1 MTFWI
6 RACAWCLT
14 LSTLPVVSDAQI
26 KLPSSE
32 ELGLYYTLGGSRAVP
47 TTPGETLRIKLLPD
61 IQVGATYSCGKFDF
75 RFQVQ
80 DILTRLENQLT
91 TLESLPEQILLALP
105 GGLFCRAFP
114 GACQLMQYYTIRA
127 GEAYKFALGSC
138 QEIEKSIADRG
149 PASTWTK
156 IAKSLEWGHQAH
168 EEGNVLEAQEEAE
181 SAPEKGLIWVGGQRA
196 GGIGQDM
203 IRPVYDSARAG
214 WCLLNGEPA
223 LCQETKRATEIA
235 TLFETPEEV
244 ANWLVD
250 IAGEQAISLVDGTP
264 SPTVPGHGLLPL
276 IEPER
281 QRIEEV
287 LKRLVRTDLV
297 ELSEEDLVGISSRN
311 LVVRR
316 EVIDGLQARS
326 DADWRIQ
333 RLASELATARIV
345 EKTFLARAALM
356 AGRQEPN
363 VAALTPA
370 RRALNTAFDR
380 VNREVDFV
388 LNEVRASH
396 RLASETIR
404 TFIEYEMLGNVLN
417 PIRLIPPEDT
427 DSRLIDG
434 GFPLSEDSPQ

>member
-1 MTFWI
+1 MTSWL
-6 RACAWCLT
+6 RACVWCLT
-14 LSTLPVVSDAQI
+14 LSALPAASDAQI

-47 TTPGETLRIKLLPD
+47 TAPGETLRIKLLPD

-80 DILTRLENQLT
+80 DILKRLEDQLT
-91 TLESLPEQILLALP
+91 TLKSLPEQILLALP

-127 GEAYKFALGSC
+127 GEAYKLALGSC
-138 QEIEKSIADRG
+138 QEMEESIADRG
-149 PASTWTK
+149 PAGAWTK

-168 EEGNVLEAQEEAE
+168 EESNVLEAQEEAE
-181 SAPEKGLIWVGGQRA
+181 SAPEKGLAWVGGRRA
-196 GGIGQDM
+196 GGVGQDM

-223 LCQETKRATEIA
+223 VCQKTERATEIA
-235 TLFETPEEV
+235 TLFKTPEEA

-250 IAGEQAISLVDGTP
+250 IAGEQAISLVDGAP

-281 QRIEEV
+281 KRIEEV
-287 LKRLVRTDLV
+287 LGRLVRTDPV
-297 ELSEEDLVGISSRN
+297 ELREEDLADISSRN

-316 EVIDGLQARS
+316 EVIDGLQARP

-345 EKTFLARAALM
+345 EKTFLARSALM

-363 VAALTPA
+363 VAALAPA
-370 RRALNTAFDR
+370 RKALNTAFER

-404 TFIEYEMLGNVLN
+404 TFIEYEMLGDALK
-417 PIRLIPPEDT
+417 PIRLTPPEDT

>member
-1 MTFWI
+1 MTSWT
-6 RACAWCLT
+6 RACVWCLT
-14 LSTLPVVSDAQI
+14 LSALPAASDAQI

-80 DILTRLENQLT
+80 DILKRLEDQLT
-91 TLESLPEQILLALP
+91 TLKSLPEQILLALP

-127 GEAYKFALGSC
+127 GEAYKLALGSC
-138 QEIEKSIADRG
+138 QEMEKSIADRG
-149 PASTWTK
+149 PAGAWTK

-168 EEGNVLEAQEEAE
+168 EESNVLEAQEEAE
-181 SAPEKGLIWVGGQRA
+181 SAPEKGLAWVGGRRA
-196 GGIGQDM
+196 GGVGQDM

-223 LCQETKRATEIA
+223 VCQETKRATEIA
-235 TLFETPEEV
+235 TLFKTPEEA

-250 IAGEQAISLVDGTP
+250 IAGEQAISLVDGAP

-281 QRIEEV
+281 KRIEEV
-287 LKRLVRTDLV
+287 LERLVRTDPV
-297 ELSEEDLVGISSRN
+297 ELLEEDLADISSRN

-316 EVIDGLQARS
+316 EVIDGLQARP

-363 VAALTPA
+363 IAALAPA
-370 RRALNTAFDR
+370 RKALNTAFER

-404 TFIEYEMLGNVLN
+404 TFIEYEMLGDALK
-417 PIRLIPPEDT
+417 PIRLTPPEDT

-434 GFPLSEDSPQ
+434 GFPLSGDPPQ

>member
-1 MTFWI
+1 MTSRI
-6 RACAWCLT
+6 RACVWYLT
-14 LSTLPVVSDAQI
+14 LSALPAVSDAQI

-61 IQVGATYSCGKFDF
+61 IQAGATYSCGKFDF

-80 DILTRLENQLT
+80 DILKRLEDQLT
-91 TLESLPEQILLALP
+91 TLKSLPEQILLALP

-127 GEAYKFALGSC
+127 GEAYKLALGSC

-149 PASTWTK
+149 PTGAWTK
-156 IAKSLEWGHQAH
+156 VAKSLEWGYQAH

-181 SAPEKGLIWVGGQRA
+181 SAPEKGLTWVGGRRA
-196 GGIGQDM
+196 GGVGQDM

-223 LCQETKRATEIA
+223 VCQKTERVTEIS
-235 TLFETPEEV
+235 TLFKTPEEV

-287 LKRLVRTDLV
+287 LKRLVRTDPV
-297 ELSEEDLVGISSRN
+297 EFLEEDLVGISSRN

-316 EVIDGLQARS
+316 EVIDGLQARP

-333 RLASELATARIV
+333 RLASELATARVV
-345 EKTFLARAALM
+345 EKTFLARAALI

-363 VAALTPA
+363 VAALDPA
-370 RRALNTAFDR
+370 RKALNTAFER
-380 VNREVDFV
+380 VNHEVDFV

-404 TFIEYEMLGNVLN
+404 TFIEYEMLGDALK
-417 PIRLIPPEDT
+417 PIRLTPSEDT

-434 GFPLSEDSPQ
+434 GFPLSGDSPR

>member
-6 RACAWCLT
+6 RACVWCLT
-14 LSTLPVVSDAQI
+14 LSVLPAVSGAQI

-80 DILTRLENQLT
+80 DILKRLEDQLI
-91 TLESLPEQILLALP
+91 TLKSLPEQILLALP

-127 GEAYKFALGSC
+127 GEAYKLALGSC

-149 PASTWTK
+149 PSGAWTK

-181 SAPEKGLIWVGGQRA
+181 SASEKGLIWVGGRRA

-223 LCQETKRATEIA
+223 VCQKTERATEIA
-235 TLFETPEEV
+235 ALFKTPEEV

-281 QRIEEV
+281 KRIEEV
-287 LKRLVRTDLV
+287 LKRLVRTDPV
-297 ELSEEDLVGISSRN
+297 ELLEEDLTGISSRN

-316 EVIDGLQARS
+316 EVIDSLQARP

-333 RLASELATARIV
+333 RLASELATARVV
-345 EKTFLARAALM
+345 EKTFLARAALI

-363 VAALTPA
+363 VAALNPA
-370 RRALNTAFDR
+370 RKALNTAFER
-380 VNREVDFV
+380 VNHEVDFV

-404 TFIEYEMLGNVLN
+404 TFIEYEMLGDALK
-417 PIRLIPPEDT
+417 PIRLTPSEDT

-434 GFPLSEDSPQ
+434 GFPLSGDSLR

>member
-1 MTFWI
+1 MSRWV
-6 RACAWCLT
+6 RACACCLA
-14 LSTLPVVSDAQI
+14 LSALPAVSDAQI

-32 ELGLYYTLGGSRAVP
+32 ELGLYYTLGGTRAVP
-47 TTPGETLRIKLLPD
+47 TPPGETLRIKLLPD

-80 DILTRLENQLT
+80 DILKRLEDQLT
-91 TLESLPEQILLALP
+91 TLKSLPEQILLALP

-114 GACQLMQYYTIRA
+114 SACQLMQYYTIRA
-127 GEAYKFALGSC
+127 GEAYKLALGSC

-149 PASTWTK
+149 PTGAWAQV
-156 IAKSLEWGHQAH
+156 AKSLEWGQQAH
-168 EEGNVLEAQEEAE
+168 QDSNVLKAQEEAE
-181 SAPEKGLIWVGGQRA
+181 SAPEKGLAWVGGRRA
-196 GGIGQDM
+196 GGAGQDM

-214 WCLLNGEPA
+214 WCLLNGEAP
-223 LCQETKRATEIA
+223 LCQKTDRTTEIA
-235 TLFETPEEV
+235 TLFKTPEEV

-250 IAGEQAISLVDGTP
+250 IAGEQVISLLDGTA

-281 QRIEEV
+281 QRIEQV
-287 LKRLVRTDLV
+287 LRRLVRTDPVKLQ
-297 ELSEEDLVGISSRN
+297 EKDLASISSRN
-311 LVVRR
+311 LLVRR
-316 EVIDGLQARS
+316 EIIDGLQARP

-363 VAALTPA
+363 VAALAPA
-370 RRALNTAFDR
+370 RQALNTAFER

-388 LNEVRASH
+388 LSEVRASH

-404 TFIEYEMLGNVLN
+404 TFIEYEMLGDALK
-417 PIRLIPPEDT
+417 PIRLTPPEDT

-434 GFPLSEDSPQ
+434 GFPLSEDPSR

>member
-1 MTFWI
+1 MTSRI
-6 RACAWCLT
+6 RACVWYLT
-14 LSTLPVVSDAQI
+14 LSALPAVSDAQI

-61 IQVGATYSCGKFDF
+61 IQAGATYSCGKFDF

-80 DILTRLENQLT
+80 DILKRLEDQLT
-91 TLESLPEQILLALP
+91 TLKSLPEQILLALP

-127 GEAYKFALGSC
+127 GEAYKLALGSC

-149 PASTWTK
+149 PTGAWTK
-156 IAKSLEWGHQAH
+156 VAKSLEWGYQAH

-181 SAPEKGLIWVGGQRA
+181 SAPEKGLTWVGGRRA
-196 GGIGQDM
+196 GGVGQDM

-223 LCQETKRATEIA
+223 VCQKTERATEIS
-235 TLFETPEEV
+235 TLFKTPEEV

-287 LKRLVRTDLV
+287 LKRLVRTDPV
-297 ELSEEDLVGISSRN
+297 EFLEEDLVGISSRN

-316 EVIDGLQARS
+316 EVIDGLQARP

-333 RLASELATARIV
+333 RLASELATARVV
-345 EKTFLARAALM
+345 EKTFLARAALI

-363 VAALTPA
+363 VAALDPA
-370 RRALNTAFDR
+370 RKALNTAFER
-380 VNREVDFV
+380 VNHEVDFV

-404 TFIEYEMLGNVLN
+404 TFIEYEMLGDALK
-417 PIRLIPPEDT
+417 PIRLTPSEDT

-434 GFPLSEDSPQ
+434 GFPLSGDSPR

>member
-1 MTFWI
+1 MISWF

-14 LSTLPVVSDAQI
+14 LSVLPAASDAQI

-61 IQVGATYSCGKFDF
+61 IQLGATYSCGKFDF

-80 DILTRLENQLT
+80 DILKRLEDQLT
-91 TLESLPEQILLALP
+91 TLKSLPEQILLALP

-127 GEAYKFALGSC
+127 GEAYKLVLGSC
-138 QEIEKSIADRG
+138 QEMEKSIADRG
-149 PASTWTK
+149 PAGAWTK
-156 IAKSLEWGHQAH
+156 IAKSLEWGRQAH
-168 EEGNVLEAQEEAE
+168 EESNVLEAQEEAE
-181 SAPEKGLIWVGGQRA
+181 SAPEKGLAWVGGRRA
-196 GGIGQDM
+196 GGVGQDM

-223 LCQETKRATEIA
+223 VCQKTERATEIA
-235 TLFETPEEV
+235 TLFKTPEEA

-250 IAGEQAISLVDGTP
+250 IAGEQAISLVDGAP

-281 QRIEEV
+281 KRIEEV
-287 LKRLVRTDLV
+287 LERLVRTDPV
-297 ELSEEDLVGISSRN
+297 ELREDDLVGISSRN

-316 EVIDGLQARS
+316 EVIDGLQARP

-363 VAALTPA
+363 VAALAPA
-370 RRALNTAFDR
+370 RKALNTAFER

-404 TFIEYEMLGNVLN
+404 TFIEYEMLGDALK
-417 PIRLIPPEDT
+417 PIRLTPPEDT

-434 GFPLSEDSPQ
+434 GFPLSGDSAP

>member
-1 MTFWI
+1 MSF
-6 RACAWCLT
+6 RARPCVWCLA
-14 LSTLPVVSDAQI
+14 LSVLPAAAGAQI

-61 IQVGATYSCGKFDF
+61 IHVGATYSCGNFDF

-80 DILTRLENQLT
+80 DILKRLEDQLT
-91 TLESLPEQILLALP
+91 TLKSLPEQILLALP

-127 GEAYKFALGSC
+127 GEAYKLALGSC
-138 QEIEKSIADRG
+138 QEIEKNIADRG
-149 PASTWTK
+149 PTGAWTK
-156 IAKSLEWGHQAH
+156 IAKSLEWGYQAH
-168 EEGNVLEAQEEAE
+168 EEGNVLKAQEEAE
-181 SAPEKGLIWVGGQRA
+181 SAPEKGLVWVGGRRA

-223 LCQETKRATEIA
+223 LCSETRRATEIA
-235 TLFETPEEV
+235 TLFETPEAV

-287 LKRLVRTDLV
+287 LKRLVRTDPV
-297 ELSEEDLVGISSRN
+297 ELPEEDLVGISSRN

-316 EVIDGLQARS
+316 EVIDGLQSRP
-326 DADWRIQ
+326 DAGWRIQ

-363 VAALTPA
+363 VAALAPA
-370 RRALNTAFDR
+370 RKALNMAFEH

-388 LNEVRASH
+388 LSEVRASH

-404 TFIEYEMLGNVLN
+404 TFIEYEMLGDALK
-417 PIRLIPPEDT
+417 PIRLTPAEDV